1 MFNFQLNVN
10 CKKYSAILLEKKFNK
25 NTILPLLSK
34 KGNIKYFVSFFMIL
48 AAYFCYLYIKGPI
61 LIVSLIF
68 GMIGILIMFNIP
80 SKWVEDSFAKIS
92 YKFKISSAIAGGFF
106 LAIAS
111 SAPEFFTATS
121 GVLYYKIFSIGF
133 DTLIWS
139 AIFNLCI
146 IIGVGTYFKSPILIR
161 RSILV
166 RDMPFLGIAIFVL
179 LILAL
184 DGVYSAVDFVLLI
197 VVYLVYLSFLYFDKS
212 KSYPD
217 TKTNYSRKE
226 IILKLS
232 FGLVLIALLA
242 HSMVSIGQETIK
254 LFEQFYGFAL
264 PIGVLA
270 CTIYGPGTSI
280 ADLFMSIAAIRKGNY
295 TAAVV
300 NGISSNT
307 FDLTICIGIP
317 GLAYTFL
324 TGKEILINLNSSLLI
339 ISMLSISFVLVY
351 FIMRNGKVTK
361 RKGIIL
367 LGYFF
372 TCMIVY
378 LIQIF

>member
-1 MFNFQLNVN
+1 M
-10 CKKYSAILLEKKFNK
+10 
-25 NTILPLLSK
+25 
-34 KGNIKYFVSFFMIL
+34 
-48 AAYFCYLYIKGPI
+48 

-68 GMIGILIMFNIP
+68 AMLGILLLFNIP

-146 IIGVGTYFKSPILIR
+146 IIGLGTYFKNPILIR

-166 RDMPFLGIAIFVL
+166 RDMPFLGISIFIL

-184 DGVYSAVDFVLLI
+184 DGIYSTVDFILLI
-197 VVYLVYLSFLYFDKS
+197 VVYLVYLSFLSFDKS

-217 TKTNYSRKE
+217 TKTNFSRKE

-232 FGLVLIALLA
+232 FGLILIALLA

-254 LFEQFYGFAL
+254 LFEQYYGFAL

-351 FIMRNGKVTK
+351 FVLRDGKVTK
-361 RKGIIL
+361 RKVRK
-367 LGYFF
+367 
-372 TCMIVY
+372 TSRKVTKRKVAKKVSRKRTSRKRKR
-378 LIQIF
+378 

>member
-1 MFNFQLNVN
+1 
-10 CKKYSAILLEKKFNK
+10 
-25 NTILPLLSK
+25 
-34 KGNIKYFVSFFMIL
+34 MIL
-48 AAYFCYLYIKGPI
+48 AAYFCYLYIKGPVQ
-61 LIVSLIF
+61 IVSLIF
-68 GMIGILIMFNIP
+68 AMLGILIMFNIP
-80 SKWVEDSFAKIS
+80 SKWVEDSFSKIS

-121 GVLYYKIFSIGF
+121 GVLYYRIFSIGF

-146 IIGVGTYFKSPILIR
+146 IIGLGTYFKNPLLIR

-166 RDMPFLGIAIFVL
+166 RDMPFLGIAIFIL

-184 DGVYSAVDFVLLI
+184 DGVYSTVDFILLI

-217 TKTNYSRKE
+217 TKTNFSRKE

-232 FGLVLIALLA
+232 FGLILIALLA

-264 PIGVLA
+264 PVGVLA

-351 FIMRNGKVTK
+351 FILRDGKVTK
-361 RKGIIL
+361 RKGTIL
-367 LGYFF
+367 LVYFLS
-372 TCMIVY
+372 CMIVY

>member
-1 MFNFQLNVN
+1 M
-10 CKKYSAILLEKKFNK
+10 
-25 NTILPLLSK
+25 
-34 KGNIKYFVSFFMIL
+34 
-48 AAYFCYLYIKGPI
+48 
-61 LIVSLIF
+61 LIVSFIF
-68 GMIGILIMFNIP
+68 AMLGILLLFNIP
-80 SKWVEDSFAKIS
+80 SKWVEESFSKIS

-146 IIGVGTYFKSPILIR
+146 IIGLGTYFKDPILIR

-166 RDMPFLGIAIFVL
+166 RDMPFLGISIFIL

-184 DGVYSAVDFVLLI
+184 DGIYSTVDFILLI
-197 VVYLVYLSFLYFDKS
+197 VVYLVYLSFLSFDKS

-217 TKTNYSRKE
+217 TKTNFSRKE

-232 FGLVLIALLA
+232 FGLILIALLA

-264 PIGVLA
+264 PVGVLA

-351 FIMRNGKVTK
+351 FILGDGKVTK
-361 RKGIIL
+361 RKGTIL
-367 LGYFF
+367 LGYFL

>member
-1 MFNFQLNVN
+1 
-10 CKKYSAILLEKKFNK
+10 
-25 NTILPLLSK
+25 
-34 KGNIKYFVSFFMIL
+34 
-48 AAYFCYLYIKGPI
+48 
-61 LIVSLIF
+61 
-68 GMIGILIMFNIP
+68 
-80 SKWVEDSFAKIS
+80 
-92 YKFKISSAIAGGFF
+92 
-106 LAIAS
+106 
-111 SAPEFFTATS
+111 
-121 GVLYYKIFSIGF
+121 
-133 DTLIWS
+133 
-139 AIFNLCI
+139 
-146 IIGVGTYFKSPILIR
+146 
-161 RSILV
+161 
-166 RDMPFLGIAIFVL
+166 MPFLGISIFIL

-184 DGVYSAVDFVLLI
+184 DGIYSKVDFIILI
-197 VVYLVYLSFLYFDKS
+197 VVYLVYLSFLSFDKS

-217 TKTNYSRKE
+217 TKTNFSRKE

-232 FGLVLIALLA
+232 FGLILIALLA

-254 LFEQFYGFAL
+254 LFEQYYGFAL

-351 FIMRNGKVTK
+351 FVLRDGKVTK
-361 RKGIIL
+361 RKGTIL
-367 LGYFF
+367 LAYFL

>member
-1 MFNFQLNVN
+1 ML
-10 CKKYSAILLEKKFNK
+10 
-25 NTILPLLSK
+25 
-34 KGNIKYFVSFFMIL
+34 
-48 AAYFCYLYIKGPI
+48 
-61 LIVSLIF
+61 
-68 GMIGILIMFNIP
+68 GILIMFNIP
-80 SKWVEDSFAKIS
+80 SKWVEDSFSKIS

-121 GVLYYKIFSIGF
+121 GVLYYRIFSIGF

-146 IIGVGTYFKSPILIR
+146 IIGVGTYFKNPLLIR

-166 RDMPFLGIAIFVL
+166 RDMPFLGIAIFIL

-184 DGVYSAVDFVLLI
+184 DGVYSTVDFILLI

-217 TKTNYSRKE
+217 TKTNFSRKE

-232 FGLVLIALLA
+232 FGLILIALLA

-264 PIGVLA
+264 PVGVLA

-351 FIMRNGKVTK
+351 FILRDGKVTK
-361 RKGIIL
+361 RKGTIL
-367 LGYFF
+367 LVYFLS
-372 TCMIVY
+372 CMIVY